1 MLRARSV
8 SSAASL
14 VDASA
19 GGLRDWPFA
28 CPRWPRVGRGR
39 PRLAAAGVS
48 FAHIRS
54 RCVCLP
60 LFLRCACGARMQWVF
75 TYMNSTSGVNDACIA
90 VRAPCACT
98 RKWWCRLAAGWQLGA
113 SPNAARSSLGRA
125 AHCREPGVHVQGNP
139 GNEWK
144 CIFAEHTSPFIKTPI
159 FPLQVC
165 RVLIRGVLA
174 NQGGEQPIDSSVA
187 GVSRAATRALG
198 PPPLAS
204 LRFA

>member
-1 MLRARSV
+1 MV
-8 SSAASL
+8 
-14 VDASA
+14 
-19 GGLRDWPFA
+19 GLA
-28 CPRWPRVGRGR
+28 
-39 PRLAAAGVS
+39 
-48 FAHIRS
+48 
-54 RCVCLP
+54 LP
-60 LFLRCACGARMQWVF
+60 LLGFRLLTFAPGVFASPFFCVVPVALACSGF
-75 TYMNSTSGVNDACIA
+75 SPTNSTSGVNDACIA

-98 RKWWCRLAAGWQLGA
+98 RKWWCRLAAAWQLGA

-187 GVSRAATRALG
+187 GVSRAATSALG

-204 LRFA
+204 LKFA